1 MKGLNILEKIDDEI
15 SLQQQKLAKIDDVD
29 SSDQSISQILD
40 LMFHI
45 KSLNISWFNT
55 LNSMGK

>member
-1 MKGLNILEKIDDEI
+1 M
-15 SLQQQKLAKIDDVD
+15 SLQQQKLAKVDDVD

-45 KSLNISWFNT
+45 KSLNIGWFNT

>member
-1 MKGLNILEKIDDEI
+1 MKGLNILEKIDEEM

-45 KSLNISWFNT
+45 KSLNIGWFNT